1 MSGVH
6 LIEVSLLYKV
16 SIIEI
21 RPNGYFYK
29 EYSYISH
36 FLFFFVSEPDPTTLQ
51 VRNLSETILIT
62 SKPDQ
67 YIYLVSWEMPLF
79 NESKVNQ
86 YVITCSLS
94 GNPDRAKRWQ
104 TITVVHAEFVVL
116 TFLLSI
122 FPIFSNCVFLLA
134 MFFDVHP

>member
-6 LIEVSLLYKV
+6 LIEVSLLCKV

-29 EYSYISH
+29 EYSYISL
-36 FLFFFVSEPDPTTLQ
+36 FLFFVSEPDPTTLQ
-51 VRNLSETILIT
+51 VRNLSETILII

>member
-1 MSGVH
+1 MD
-6 LIEVSLLYKV
+6 IF
-16 SIIEI
+16 I
-21 RPNGYFYK
+21 RIFH
-29 EYSYISH
+29 ISH
-36 FLFFFVSEPDPTTLQ
+36 FLFSVSEPDPSTLQ

-79 NESKVNQ
+79 NESKVNE

-104 TITVVHAEFVVL
+104 TITVVHIEFVVL
-116 TFLLSI
+116 TFFLSF
-122 FPIFSNCVFLLA
+122 FPRK
-134 MFFDVHP
+134 FFKNVA

>member
-29 EYSYISH
+29 DFHISH
-36 FLFFFVSEPDPTTLQ
+36 FLFFVSEPDPSTLQ

-79 NESKVNQ
+79 NESKVNE

-104 TITVVHAEFVVL
+104 TITVVHIEFVVL
-116 TFLLSI
+116 TFFLSF
-122 FPIFSNCVFLLA
+122 FPRK
-134 MFFDVHP
+134 FFKNVA

>member
-6 LIEVSLLYKV
+6 LIGVSLLYKV

-21 RPNGYFYK
+21 RPNGFFIRIFH
-29 EYSYISH
+29 ISH
-36 FLFFFVSEPDPTTLQ
+36 FLFFVSEPDPSTLQ

-79 NESKVNQ
+79 NESKVNE

-104 TITVVHAEFVVL
+104 TITVVHIEFVVL
-116 TFLLSI
+116 TFFLSF
-122 FPIFSNCVFLLA
+122 FPRK
-134 MFFDVHP
+134 FFKNVA